1 MRQSATSVLFL
12 TEPSFCLC
20 VFAFVN
26 ILVPLRANGE
36 TFGLEQVLDQK
47 FWR

>member
-1 MRQSATSVLFL
+1 MGQSAISALFL
-12 TEPSFCLC
+12 KEPSFCIS